1 VAAKGKP
8 NKVVLAI
15 AAVVHVTVMAL
26 TWRDLRSRP
35 AGQVRGPKVLWLVAS
50 ALNTS
55 GSAAY
60 WLFGRRRRDSGG

>member
-8 NKVVLAI
+8 NKVVLATI
-15 AAVVHVTVMAL
+15 AIVHVTIMTL

-35 AGQVRGPKVLWLVAS
+35 EAQVRGPKMLWRVAS
-50 ALNTS
+50 ALNTI

-60 WLFGRRRRDSGG
+60 WLVGRRRAH